1 MRRNFLS
8 VTIMS
13 SIFSARTSS
22 SDDVVL
28 REVLEIHRTFSQSP
42 VPLLAVEAIYED
54 MMRQKLRWHKRGS
67 HEPDYRRKVPIGYHK
82 CIRQIVESVL
92 QVGYFAYTFVDDEFP
107 LRIAHVLEVVPYV
120 SDSGETLVR
129 GNKEYRGDLTDAD
142 WRIVIFSRP
151 QFAFDDGGK
160 FAGAGLRVI
169 QSGAARALMLIKYH
183 FSMISNFNRR
193 DAANSR
199 HSGFTSTNPALTNPH
214 GSSETWFASAAG
226 GATSHELLADVMSG
240 SGGVESLVRNR
251 AEMIRKLEAESSLNR
266 SRVTSTN
273 AQGDL
278 VMPRGDADAFQKEH
292 AEFMV
297 SDGYTLREANAL
309 LSMANSQHHF
319 EKLENTILFLLGV
332 PPQALGKNINS
343 ERLAASNSLTQAA
356 LRVFH
361 GTVSRFRDV
370 CDGLFELIPA
380 GTGGPKGSRVAFS
393 ECLTQYDLEKLTPFI
408 SRSKLPHLY
417 ACAYDVDPSMFDAEA
432 LRTHADLM
440 LASGGKESG
449 SGKRKRKEETEGI
462 SPEEKEKQNAS
473 KSAKISEKEAA
484 SNG

>member
-1 MRRNFLS
+1 M
-8 VTIMS
+8 
-13 SIFSARTSS
+13 
-22 SDDVVL
+22 
-28 REVLEIHRTFSQSP
+28 
-42 VPLLAVEAIYED
+42 
-54 MMRQKLRWHKRGS
+54 
-67 HEPDYRRKVPIGYHK
+67 
-82 CIRQIVESVL
+82 
-92 QVGYFAYTFVDDEFP
+92 GYFAYTFVDDEFP

-129 GNKEYRGDLTDAD
+129 GNKEFRGDLADAD
-142 WRIVIFSRP
+142 WRIVIFNRP

-169 QSGAARALMLIKYH
+169 QSGTARALMLIKYH
-183 FSMISNFNRR
+183 SSMISNFNRR

-251 AEMIRKLEAESSLNR
+251 AEMIRKLEAESSLSR

-278 VMPRGDADAFQKEH
+278 VMPRGDADAFRKEH

-319 EKLENTILFLLGV
+319 EKLENSILFLLGV

-393 ECLTQYDLEKLTPFI
+393 ECLTQYDLEKLTPLI

-417 ACAYDVDPSMFDAEA
+417 ACAYDVDPSMFDADA

-440 LASGGKESG
+440 LASGKRRPDQESENG
-449 SGKRKRKEETEGI
+449 RKRPK
-462 SPEEKEKQNAS
+462 AS
-473 KSAKISEKEAA
+473 VLKKKKSKMPQKVLKSAKRKPLQRVMCCLLRKSYGGLTMHIVRGAGPLKTNSA
-484 SNG
+484 SFFDMGFSLCFSFVLK